1 MRFKSKGLK
10 KVVGANVAIVALLFL
25 TLSAYAGSVPN
36 VFTSGTVAKSSE
48 VNANFT
54 YLGERSWDKSGSNL
68 YYGGGNV
75 VIGTNL
81 YTGNTFEPYTLS
93 IQGNKWGGT
102 FPHLGMSILTS
113 NEEGGIYFGDAG
125 GTYDGGAA
133 QGFIP
138 NFMGLIRYPS
148 DHMMLAPS
156 VSYYANSG
164 NVPALVIAPSAGACT
179 SYSGWS
185 CGTTVNRP
193 LLGISNYHSMKI
205 VVDKDGQLGIGTTTP
220 SYPLHMG
227 SGAYVTTGGV
237 WTNASSREYKKDI
250 QSLTSEDA
258 MLAFNKLEPVSFK
271 YKTDDKQHIGFIAE
285 DVPDLVASKDR
296 KGLSPM
302 DVVALLTKVVQEQQ
316 KTIAELQEQQKIIVE
331 LKEEVRSL
339 KARTQ

>member
-10 KVVGANVAIVALLFL
+10 NVVGANVVIIALLFL

-54 YLGERSWDKSGSNL
+54 YLGDRCWDKSGSNL

-75 VIGTNL
+75 
-81 YTGNTFEPYTLS
+81 
-93 IQGNKWGGT
+93 
-102 FPHLGMSILTS
+102 
-113 NEEGGIYFGDAG
+113 
-125 GTYDGGAA
+125 
-133 QGFIP
+133 
-138 NFMGLIRYPS
+138 
-148 DHMMLAPS
+148 
-156 VSYYANSG
+156 
-164 NVPALVIAPSAGACT
+164 
-179 SYSGWS
+179 
-185 CGTTVNRP
+185 
-193 LLGISNYHSMKI
+193 
-205 VVDKDGQLGIGTTTP
+205 GIGTSSPFTLLHVVGGRMVLEPKIHYSPNYNYVDGLTINAGFTDGRAGIAMHTP
-220 SYPLHMG
+220 GSGLLYLGYSNDTLDGKDMAIIGTDDPLNSIGFFTDLGSTVGADNLNISSKNPVMVIKGTGQIGIGTQTPTYPLHMA

-271 YKTDDKQHIGFIAE
+271 YKTNDEQHIGFIAE

-296 KGLSPM
+296 KGLSTM

-316 KTIAELQEQQKIIVE
+316 KTIAELQEQQKTIVE
-331 LKEEVRSL
+331 LKEEVRAL
-339 KARTQ
+339 KERTH